1 MGPMASCSFWRHLR
15 NHTIQDSVLEWMP
28 ELWKSELSVQFRSCD
43 SSPRQQDFY
52 KWNKRILPQ
61 RLVWG
66 KEFQKAT
73 HICSHPFSGK
83 GVEMKDRHPPLLH
96 TSTHSSTFL
105 RVKPKKDKRSKDT
118 QQHSG
123 PARCTELLVRSSRTN
138 SGGTF
143 HPGLPHHQNSPRKR
157 RNSAVPGDR
166 RKRTEPLNVW
176 SQTEKNKSVLQ

>member
-105 RVKPKKDKRSKDT
+105 RVKPKKTNAAKTPSGTVAQPGALSSWSDPAGLT
-118 QQHSG
+118 QGALSIQG
-123 PARCTELLVRSSRTN
+123 CPITKTAQGKEETVLCLGTEGKEQSR
-138 SGGTF
+138 
-143 HPGLPHHQNSPRKR
+143 
-157 RNSAVPGDR
+157 
-166 RKRTEPLNVW
+166 
-176 SQTEKNKSVLQ
+176 